1 MLKLEVRMDSERKF
15 KSLIKNFDRTLCWVT
30 LSLSLTVGAVNHQNE
45 LSVLGKCVSSC
56 QAQIQFPAP

>member
-30 LSLSLTVGAVNHQNE
+30 LSLTVGAVNHQNE